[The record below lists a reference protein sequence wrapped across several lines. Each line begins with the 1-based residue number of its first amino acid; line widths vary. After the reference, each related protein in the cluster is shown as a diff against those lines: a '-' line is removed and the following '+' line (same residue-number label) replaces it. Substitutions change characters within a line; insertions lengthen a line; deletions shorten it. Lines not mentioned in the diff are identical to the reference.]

1 VPTIAERIAP
11 ARLGVGFRWLLA
23 SSWVS
28 NLGDGFALAAGPLLV
43 ASQSRDPRLVA
54 ASVLLQQVPW
64 LLFGLFAGVLADRLD
79 RRLMVVVVDVLRT
92 VVLALLVASIV
103 TGTVNIA
110 LALVAMFLM
119 GTAEVFSNTASS
131 TLMPMLVPRGDLA
144 IANARIQT
152 GWVTVNQLAGPP
164 IGAALF
170 AAGMALPFI
179 AQGVLVGVGALLIAQ
194 VVLPKEVHEPRAD
207 TRIRADIAEG
217 VRWVVHHPAVRT
229 LVLTILIFNV
239 TFGAAWSLLVLY
251 AKERLG
257 LNAVGFG
264 LISAT
269 IAVGGIIASL
279 LYGRIIRHLR
289 LSDLMRIGL
298 IVETFTHLALALT
311 TTPAVALVIFF
322 VFGAHASIWGT
333 TSATIRQRAVPL
345 PLQGRVTSVN
355 ALGTF
360 AGMVIGAA
368 IGGPIAAKW
377 GITAPFWFAFAGS
390 GLFVILIW
398 GQLRYIA
405 HDDDLEQAAV
415 PEPVDEADA
424 VAAR

>member
-1 VPTIAERIAP
+1 MPTIAERIAP

>member
-64 LLFGLFAGVLADRLD
+64 LLFGLFAGALADRLD

>member
-1 VPTIAERIAP
+1 MPTIAERIAP

-64 LLFGLFAGVLADRLD
+64 LLFGLFAGALADRLD